1 MSAQDWW
8 QENKLF
14 ALATAGGGVVFLIG
28 VMLVQTFYGDD
39 LAKARRSV
47 DLTNRKLGSESMY
60 GKAARDEAEARNQAL
75 QQAVT
80 ALKDA
85 VHFVPRPFWSLDA
98 KRGTASSQ
106 YFAAVAATREDL
118 LQRAGRANARIP
130 EELGLPALSPTKDG
144 EIERYLAALDLVD
157 RAVRTALA
165 QGVAR
170 VDRIDIRLD
179 PRLGSKDGVGR
190 IEKTRVLFALSGA
203 PKPLVDF
210 LAATQDPSSTGGV
223 EGGAPL
229 TVEKVE
235 LAPARNKADEAALE
249 VVFIVARVERAE

>member
-1 MSAQDWW
+1 M
-8 QENKLF
+8 
-14 ALATAGGGVVFLIG
+14 
-28 VMLVQTFYGDD
+28 
-39 LAKARRSV
+39 
-47 DLTNRKLGSESMY
+47 
-60 GKAARDEAEARNQAL
+60 
-75 QQAVT
+75 
-80 ALKDA
+80 
-85 VHFVPRPFWSLDA
+85 
-98 KRGTASSQ
+98 
-106 YFAAVAATREDL
+106 
-118 LQRAGRANARIP
+118 
-130 EELGLPALSPTKDG
+130 
-144 EIERYLAALDLVD
+144 
-157 RAVRTALA
+157 RTALA